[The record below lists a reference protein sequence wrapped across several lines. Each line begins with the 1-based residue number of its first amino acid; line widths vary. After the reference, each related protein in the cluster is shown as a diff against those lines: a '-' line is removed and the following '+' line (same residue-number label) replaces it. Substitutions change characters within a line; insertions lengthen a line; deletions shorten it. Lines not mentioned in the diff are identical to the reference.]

1 MGELPMNGYHDTE
14 FKGIGVSEESKAW
27 SDLQML
33 SFAPKT
39 WTEDDVEIA
48 ITHCGICGSDIH
60 SAFLSPYY
68 LVPAQPCCIALSGG
82 WGPVRPPLIVGH
94 EIVGI
99 ATKVGSNVE
108 GITVGDRVGVG
119 AGIQSCHQCELCK
132 RGDENYCGELL
143 WTYNGRYPDGVKTM
157 GGYAT
162 AIRANQQFVFPIP
175 ESLGSAEASSML
187 CAGLTVF
194 QPLQRYNIG
203 PGSKVGVIGIGGLG
217 HYAVLFGKALGA
229 EVTAFSHSPNKET
242 DVKKMGADKFIVS
255 SAGFEKSLRRYY
267 DLIICTIDVTA
278 GFPLAEYLSTLY
290 PLGTLIMVGLP
301 DDAMPAIR
309 AGNLTAS
316 GVKLGGSSIGS
327 KREALKM
334 LDLAVKHDIKPWIEV
349 MPMSKAPEAVE
360 LMRAGKARYRII
372 LEQDLQDASVPSHL

>member
-1 MGELPMNGYHDTE
+1 
-14 FKGIGVSEESKAW
+14 
-27 SDLQML
+27 ML
-33 SFAPKT
+33 SYAPKT

-60 SAFLSPYY
+60 T
-68 LVPAQPCCIALSGG
+68 LSGG
-82 WGPVRPPLIVGH
+82 WGPVRPPLVVGH

-99 ATKVGSNVE
+99 AVKVGVNVQ
-108 GITVGDRVGVG
+108 GIKVGDRVGVG
-119 AGIQSCHQCELCK
+119 AAIQSCHHCKLCE

-143 WTYNGRYPDGVKTM
+143 WTYNTRYPDGVKTM
-157 GGYAT
+157 GGYST
-162 AIRANQQFVFPIP
+162 GIRANQQFVFPIP
-175 ESLGSAEASSML
+175 DSLGSAEASSML

-194 QPLQRYNIG
+194 QPLRRYNVG

-229 EVTAFSHSPNKET
+229 EVTAFSHSPNKEA
-242 DVKKMGADKFIVS
+242 DVKKMGADNFVVS
-255 SAGFEKSLRRYY
+255 SAGFEKDWKRYF
-267 DLIICTIDVTA
+267 DLIVCTLDVST
-278 GFPLAEYLSTLY
+278 GFPLAQYLSTLY
-290 PLGTLIMVGLP
+290 PLGTFIMVGIP

-316 GVKLGGSSIGS
+316 GVKLGGSSVGS
-327 KREALKM
+327 KREALEM
-334 LDLAVKHDIKPWIEV
+334 LDLAVKHDIKPWIQT

-372 LEQDLQDASVPSHL
+372 LEQDLQELPDASHL